1 MAKKPKFELPDTA
14 GGATCRSCGVLR
26 RWEEYRLFRPG
37 EAAQYM
43 DFCAVCER
51 QYGTLTLYRRFNAYG
66 TPEIVE
72 AVFAAERMPAL
83 RRTPE
88 QVRLLVE
95 AAGEAPKTNEEL
107 IKRELARRELCRRR
121 LIYYATQ
128 FHPSYTPGWVHQD
141 ISRRLEQFVKDV
153 EDQKSPRLMIFMPPR
168 AGKLVAHSVPVLT
181 TAGWKTH
188 GELRVGDEVFHP
200 SGRPVRVVAL
210 SSEDLASVEVEVSNG
225 DTIKVHPNHEWTVY
239 RRGHAGW
246 ADYPRT
252 VETRYFY
259 EPSSKTGVPVK
270 LTSGTVGKRGGR
282 YQFQLPNV
290 AAVEYPEAEL
300 AMAPYALGAWL
311 GDGTT
316 GKPWITHAAEDTAVI
331 EAVTACGYQPSKV
344 HIHKTTGVH
353 STVFTTDMVHA
364 GTKNQPTCLF
374 TRHLNAI
381 GVAHDK
387 HIPEAYFRASVAQRL
402 QLLAGL
408 VDTDGTVDAKS
419 RVCFSTCSPRLAA
432 DVERLTRELGMRPY
446 VRVAPP
452 KTSTSG
458 IIGRRDIYIVGFQP
472 TLDIPTRLA
481 RKAIKRMPEQRKVA
495 ITAVRP
501 CPPEPGRCIQVDS
514 PDGLYLVGKNLTP
527 THNSALASDLF
538 PSWILGKH
546 PEWSIIASSY
556 AQSLP
561 LEFSRNIRDRLQ
573 DSEYQAVF
581 PDTKLRSDAKG
592 IEAWKTTKGGG
603 YIAAGVG
610 TGITGKGFNV
620 GIVDDPIK
628 DQEAADSEVIRD
640 AAFKWYQAVFRTRV
654 APGAGI
660 LFINT
665 RWHWADPAGKLLDVD
680 EQLAK
685 AGIPEDE
692 RENWQVVSYPA
703 LAEYDEYLMH
713 DGSIV
718 EDANPEEALRLL
730 RKKGEALH
738 PERFSTKDML
748 RTKNGLSSSMW
759 SALYQQRPT
768 PDEGDYFKRD
778 DFRYRWLD
786 PAYRPLATIFMT
798 ADYAIKKG
806 QRNDWTVLVCFALT
820 SDDDLYVLGIRRGR
834 WGTYDIARNIVAM
847 VQEFKPQVYAGEQG
861 QIHEAVWPVV
871 DAELTKERLFV
882 SVDSTLTPI
891 QDKGARARPLQG
903 RMQRHKLFFSH
914 DEFARPEIYDIAERE
929 MLQFPEGTHDDIVD
943 ALAWGARLAQN
954 LPLPNTHAPPSK
966 RKSWK
971 DPYAGDTSALG
982 PMAA

>member
-1 MAKKPKFELPDTA
+1 MAKKPKFDLPEAT

-26 RWEEYRLFRPG
+26 RWDEYRLFRPG

-43 DFCAVCER
+43 DFCSVCER

-72 AVFAAERMPAL
+72 AVFAAERVPAL

-88 QVRLLVE
+88 QVRLLLEPVS
-95 AAGEAPKTNEEL
+95 EAPKTNEEL

-128 FHPSYTPGWVHQD
+128 FHPSYTPGWCHQD

-153 EDQKSPRLMIFMPPR
+153 EEQKSPRLMIFLPPR
-168 AGKLVAHSVPVLT
+168 AGK
-181 TAGWKTH
+181 
-188 GELRVGDEVFHP
+188 
-200 SGRPVRVVAL
+200 
-210 SSEDLASVEVEVSNG
+210 
-225 DTIKVHPNHEWTVY
+225 
-239 RRGHAGW
+239 
-246 ADYPRT
+246 
-252 VETRYFY
+252 
-259 EPSSKTGVPVK
+259 
-270 LTSGTVGKRGGR
+270 
-282 YQFQLPNV
+282 
-290 AAVEYPEAEL
+290 
-300 AMAPYALGAWL
+300 
-311 GDGTT
+311 
-316 GKPWITHAAEDTAVI
+316 
-331 EAVTACGYQPSKV
+331 
-344 HIHKTTGVH
+344 
-353 STVFTTDMVHA
+353 
-364 GTKNQPTCLF
+364 
-374 TRHLNAI
+374 
-381 GVAHDK
+381 
-387 HIPEAYFRASVAQRL
+387 
-402 QLLAGL
+402 
-408 VDTDGTVDAKS
+408 
-419 RVCFSTCSPRLAA
+419 
-432 DVERLTRELGMRPY
+432 
-446 VRVAPP
+446 
-452 KTSTSG
+452 
-458 IIGRRDIYIVGFQP
+458 
-472 TLDIPTRLA
+472 
-481 RKAIKRMPEQRKVA
+481 
-495 ITAVRP
+495 
-501 CPPEPGRCIQVDS
+501 
-514 PDGLYLVGKNLTP
+514 
-527 THNSALASDLF
+527 SALASDLF
-538 PSWILGKH
+538 PSWVLGKH

-573 DSEYQAVF
+573 DGEHQAVF
-581 PDTKLRSDAKG
+581 PDTKLRPDAKG

-610 TGITGKGFNV
+610 TGITGKGFNI

-628 DQEAADSEVIRD
+628 DQEAADSEVIRE

-680 EQLAK
+680 DQLAK
-685 AGIPEDE
+685 AGVPEDE

-730 RKKGEALH
+730 RRKGEALH

-786 PAYRPLATIFMT
+786 PAYRPLATIFIT

-806 QRNDWTVLVCFALT
+806 QRNDWTVLSCFALT
-820 SDDDLYVLGIRRGR
+820 SDDDLYVLSIRRGR

-847 VQEFKPQVYAGEQG
+847 VKEFKPQVYAGEQG

-871 DAELTKERLFV
+871 EAELTKERLFV

-954 LPLPNTHAPPSK
+954 LPLPTTHAPPSK

>member
-1 MAKKPKFELPDTA
+1 MAKKPKFDLPEAT

-26 RWEEYRLFRPG
+26 RWDEYRLFRPG

-43 DFCAVCER
+43 DFCSVCER

-88 QVRLLVE
+88 QVRLLLE
-95 AAGEAPKTNEEL
+95 PANEAPKTNEEL

-168 AGKLVAHSVPVLT
+168 AGK
-181 TAGWKTH
+181 
-188 GELRVGDEVFHP
+188 
-200 SGRPVRVVAL
+200 
-210 SSEDLASVEVEVSNG
+210 
-225 DTIKVHPNHEWTVY
+225 
-239 RRGHAGW
+239 
-246 ADYPRT
+246 
-252 VETRYFY
+252 
-259 EPSSKTGVPVK
+259 
-270 LTSGTVGKRGGR
+270 
-282 YQFQLPNV
+282 
-290 AAVEYPEAEL
+290 
-300 AMAPYALGAWL
+300 
-311 GDGTT
+311 
-316 GKPWITHAAEDTAVI
+316 
-331 EAVTACGYQPSKV
+331 
-344 HIHKTTGVH
+344 
-353 STVFTTDMVHA
+353 
-364 GTKNQPTCLF
+364 
-374 TRHLNAI
+374 
-381 GVAHDK
+381 
-387 HIPEAYFRASVAQRL
+387 
-402 QLLAGL
+402 
-408 VDTDGTVDAKS
+408 
-419 RVCFSTCSPRLAA
+419 
-432 DVERLTRELGMRPY
+432 
-446 VRVAPP
+446 
-452 KTSTSG
+452 
-458 IIGRRDIYIVGFQP
+458 
-472 TLDIPTRLA
+472 
-481 RKAIKRMPEQRKVA
+481 
-495 ITAVRP
+495 
-501 CPPEPGRCIQVDS
+501 
-514 PDGLYLVGKNLTP
+514 
-527 THNSALASDLF
+527 SALASDLF

-718 EDANPEEALRLL
+718 EDANPEDALRLL
-730 RKKGEALH
+730 RRKGEALH

-806 QRNDWTVLVCFALT
+806 QRNDWTVLACFALT
-820 SDDDLYVLGIRRGR
+820 SDDDLYVLSIRRGR

-847 VQEFKPQVYAGEQG
+847 VKEFKPQVYAGEQG

-954 LPLPNTHAPPSK
+954 LPLPVNHAPPSK

>member
-1 MAKKPKFELPDTA
+1 MAKKPKFDLPEAT

-43 DFCAVCER
+43 DFCSVCER

-88 QVRLLVE
+88 QVRLLLE
-95 AAGEAPKTNEEL
+95 PANEAPKTNEEL

-128 FHPSYTPGWVHQD
+128 FHPSYTPGWCHQD

-153 EDQKSPRLMIFMPPR
+153 EEQKSPRLMIFLPPR
-168 AGKLVAHSVPVLT
+168 AGK
-181 TAGWKTH
+181 
-188 GELRVGDEVFHP
+188 
-200 SGRPVRVVAL
+200 
-210 SSEDLASVEVEVSNG
+210 
-225 DTIKVHPNHEWTVY
+225 
-239 RRGHAGW
+239 
-246 ADYPRT
+246 
-252 VETRYFY
+252 
-259 EPSSKTGVPVK
+259 
-270 LTSGTVGKRGGR
+270 
-282 YQFQLPNV
+282 
-290 AAVEYPEAEL
+290 
-300 AMAPYALGAWL
+300 
-311 GDGTT
+311 
-316 GKPWITHAAEDTAVI
+316 
-331 EAVTACGYQPSKV
+331 
-344 HIHKTTGVH
+344 
-353 STVFTTDMVHA
+353 
-364 GTKNQPTCLF
+364 
-374 TRHLNAI
+374 
-381 GVAHDK
+381 
-387 HIPEAYFRASVAQRL
+387 
-402 QLLAGL
+402 
-408 VDTDGTVDAKS
+408 
-419 RVCFSTCSPRLAA
+419 
-432 DVERLTRELGMRPY
+432 
-446 VRVAPP
+446 
-452 KTSTSG
+452 
-458 IIGRRDIYIVGFQP
+458 
-472 TLDIPTRLA
+472 
-481 RKAIKRMPEQRKVA
+481 
-495 ITAVRP
+495 
-501 CPPEPGRCIQVDS
+501 
-514 PDGLYLVGKNLTP
+514 
-527 THNSALASDLF
+527 SALASDLF

-573 DSEYQAVF
+573 DGEYQAVF
-581 PDTKLRSDAKG
+581 PDTKLRPDAKG

-730 RKKGEALH
+730 RRKGEALH

-806 QRNDWTVLVCFALT
+806 QRNDWTVLACFALT
-820 SDDDLYVLGIRRGR
+820 SDDDLYVLSIRRGR

-847 VQEFKPQVYAGEQG
+847 VKEFKPQVYAGEQG

-954 LPLPNTHAPPSK
+954 LPLPVTHAPPSK

>member
-1 MAKKPKFELPDTA
+1 MLGQHVAN
-14 GGATCRSCGVLR
+14 
-26 RWEEYRLFRPG
+26 
-37 EAAQYM
+37 
-43 DFCAVCER
+43 
-51 QYGTLTLYRRFNAYG
+51 LYRRFNAYG

-88 QVRLLVE
+88 QIRLLVE

-128 FHPSYTPGWVHQD
+128 FHPSYTPGWAHQD

-153 EDQKSPRLMIFMPPR
+153 EDQKSPRLMIFLPPR
-168 AGKLVAHSVPVLT
+168 AGK
-181 TAGWKTH
+181 
-188 GELRVGDEVFHP
+188 
-200 SGRPVRVVAL
+200 
-210 SSEDLASVEVEVSNG
+210 
-225 DTIKVHPNHEWTVY
+225 
-239 RRGHAGW
+239 
-246 ADYPRT
+246 
-252 VETRYFY
+252 
-259 EPSSKTGVPVK
+259 
-270 LTSGTVGKRGGR
+270 
-282 YQFQLPNV
+282 
-290 AAVEYPEAEL
+290 
-300 AMAPYALGAWL
+300 
-311 GDGTT
+311 
-316 GKPWITHAAEDTAVI
+316 
-331 EAVTACGYQPSKV
+331 
-344 HIHKTTGVH
+344 
-353 STVFTTDMVHA
+353 
-364 GTKNQPTCLF
+364 
-374 TRHLNAI
+374 
-381 GVAHDK
+381 
-387 HIPEAYFRASVAQRL
+387 
-402 QLLAGL
+402 
-408 VDTDGTVDAKS
+408 
-419 RVCFSTCSPRLAA
+419 
-432 DVERLTRELGMRPY
+432 
-446 VRVAPP
+446 
-452 KTSTSG
+452 
-458 IIGRRDIYIVGFQP
+458 
-472 TLDIPTRLA
+472 
-481 RKAIKRMPEQRKVA
+481 
-495 ITAVRP
+495 
-501 CPPEPGRCIQVDS
+501 
-514 PDGLYLVGKNLTP
+514 
-527 THNSALASDLF
+527 SALASDLF

-806 QRNDWTVLVCFALT
+806 QRNDWTVLACFALT
-820 SDDDLYVLGIRRGR
+820 SADDLYVLGIRRGR

-954 LPLPNTHAPPSK
+954 LPLPTTHAPPSK

-971 DPYAGDTSALG
+971 DPYAGDPSALG